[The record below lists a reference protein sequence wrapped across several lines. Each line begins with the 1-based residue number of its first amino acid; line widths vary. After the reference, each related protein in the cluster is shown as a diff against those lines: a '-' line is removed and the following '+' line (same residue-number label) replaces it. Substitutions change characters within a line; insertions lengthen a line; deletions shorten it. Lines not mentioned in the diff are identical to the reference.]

1 MQSLTHDNK
10 QITLLHN
17 GKVVVVAPIDHNKVI
32 VPFHC
37 PLCEYPMKTADDANS
52 YRETQAC
59 YMCHLYWRS
68 SNATP
73 DKQSERWKIYMERRH
88 MAFLPQIQFK

>member
-10 QITLLHN
+10 QITILHN
-17 GKVVVVAPIDHNKVI
+17 GKVVVVAPVDRNKVI

-52 YRETQAC
+52 YREVQAC

-68 SNATP
+68 SNTEP
-73 DKQSERWKIYMERRH
+73 DKQSERWKSYMERRH

>member
-1 MQSLTHDNK
+1 MQSLIHDNK
-10 QITLLHN
+10 QITILHN
-17 GKVVVVAPIDHNKVI
+17 GKVVVVAPTDHNKVI

-52 YRETQAC
+52 YREVQTC
-59 YMCHLYWRS
+59 SMCHLYWKT
-68 SNATP
+68 SNTVP
-73 DKQSERWKIYMERRH
+73 DKQSERWKSYMERRH